1 MDVRRKINELRI
13 DLQGLTDQRFADE
26 SDERVI
32 AGLVDKTLNS
42 LDELASES
50 DMLAQRLNIMERM
63 LSGLDLA
70 AVEKKAALAK
80 PAPKPVKVVKAKKP
94 VKKKA
99 KAKPKPK
106 KKAKKPKKAIKK
118 KAKKAKKK
126 PAKKKAKKTVKK
138 KAKKPVKKKVKKKAK
153 PKKKKKR

>member
-1 MDVRRKINELRI
+1 MSLMEVRRKINELRI

-42 LDELASES
+42 LDELASEA

-63 LSGLDLA
+63 LTGLDVA
-70 AVEKKAALAK
+70 AVEEKARKVA
-80 PAPKPVKVVKAKKP
+80 PAPKPAKPAKAA
-94 VKKKA
+94 KKA

-106 KKAKKPKKAIKK
+106 KAKPKKKAKKPVKKAKKAKPKK
-118 KAKKAKKK
+118 KAKKPVKKAKKK
-126 PAKKKAKKTVKK
+126 PAKKKAKK
-138 KAKKPVKKKVKKKAK
+138 AK
-153 PKKKKKR
+153 PKKKKRR